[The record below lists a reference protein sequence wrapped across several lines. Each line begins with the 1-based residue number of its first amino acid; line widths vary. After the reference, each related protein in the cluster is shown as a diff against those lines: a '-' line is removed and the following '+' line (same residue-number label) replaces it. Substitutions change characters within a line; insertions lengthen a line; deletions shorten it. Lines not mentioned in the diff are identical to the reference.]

1 MGLPLAGAAAG
12 GAAVVALVAG
22 AMRLKKKGHRRDDL
36 GETAGMPVVEMFPIA
51 DITVVYPAGEPLGL
65 MFDPQST
72 DRTMLSLGGLSRVS
86 GLSTAHRIKVV
97 NATNVEDKTTLEVIA
112 MLRDLN
118 GVERTVVF
126 K

>member
-36 GETAGMPVVEMFPIA
+36 GENAGTPVVEMFPIA

-72 DRTMLSLGGLSRVS
+72 DRTMLSLGGLS
-86 GLSTAHRIKVV
+86 TAHRIKVV

-118 GVERTVVF
+118 GV
-126 K
+126 